1 MQLSLGLDT
10 NAMPAMS
17 GDAEQFDA
25 DYVLSLLGAWY
36 EAGWLRLLDLQFA
49 RFLHDEEPGVSGLLL
64 LAAALTSHQL
74 GRGHACL
81 DLAATLNGPERV
93 LNLPPDQAVSRGRSS
108 AQANIEQGPEDA
120 ETPLPAELLGRIAQ
134 IDWEASF
141 HPDIVSDGSRPTPL
155 IYDNGRLYLSRYW
168 RYEQRVA
175 AGIAA
180 RLRAVDSSEGPSAT
194 QVAAL
199 LDTLFGPVDPAA
211 PVDWQRIACALAARQ
226 RFSIITGGPGTGK
239 TTTVVR
245 LLALLQALHFQSR
258 PDAEADPHAWRA
270 WQPLRIRLAA
280 PTGKAA
286 ARLNES
292 IGAKIGELPLEH
304 LGGEALARA
313 IPEQVVTLHRLLGG
327 RPHVRKRTY
336 HADNPLPLDV
346 LVIDE
351 ASMVSLS
358 DMADVIAAL
367 RPESRLILIGDKD
380 QLSSVEAGAVL
391 GELCRRASDGHYLPA
406 TAEWL
411 SKATGIKVPASIMD
425 EEGLRLDQAVAMLRR
440 SYRFGGN
447 SGIGRLSLAVN
458 NGDVEQVQAQLASP
472 LPDIAYLRVQQSDD
486 KAISRL
492 LVEGSSGRDADGA
505 SPVAPREGY
514 GHYLK
519 LVAQVPPVLDLKA
532 YDDWAVKVLRAHRAF
547 QVLCVLRN
555 GPWGVTGLNKS
566 IAQLLHSKGLISA
579 SSGWY
584 AGRPVMVT
592 RNNQALRLSNGDIGV
607 VLPYPIESADAT
619 ALRVAFPDGEG
630 TGVRWFA
637 PNRLDEIDTVYA
649 LTVHKSQGSEFR
661 HVALVLPDAPNPVLT
676 RELVYTGITRASEC
690 FTLVNP
696 GGQELLRQA
705 VSQRVHRSGGLG
717 DLLAA
722 IG

>member
-1 MQLSLGLDT
+1 MQLSLGLDA
-10 NAMPAMS
+10 NATPTPA
-17 GDAEQFDA
+17 GDAAPIDA
-25 DYVLSLLGAWY
+25 DTMLALLRTWY

-49 RFLHDEEPGVSGLLL
+49 RFLHDEVPAANGLLV
-64 LAAALTSHQL
+64 LAAALSSHQL
-74 GRGHACL
+74 GRGHVCL
-81 DLAATLNGPERV
+81 DLAAALKGPEHV
-93 LNLPPDQAVSRGRSS
+93 LNLPPEQAVNRGASG
-108 AQANIEQGPEDA
+108 AQTGSEKGSVDV
-120 ETPLPAELLGRIAQ
+120 ETPLPAELLGSIALT
-134 IDWEASF
+134 DWEASF
-141 HPDIVSDGSRPTPL
+141 HPDVVSDGSRLTPL
-155 IYDNGRLYLSRYW
+155 IYDNGRLYLNRYW
-168 RYEQRVA
+168 RYERQVA
-175 AGIAA
+175 EGIAT
-180 RLRAVDSSEGPSAT
+180 RLHAAETGDGPSAT
-194 QVAAL
+194 KVARL
-199 LDTLFGPVDPAA
+199 LDALFGAVDPGA
-211 PVDWQRIACALAARQ
+211 PLDWQRVACALAARQ
-226 RFSIITGGPGTGK
+226 RFAIITGGPGTGK

-245 LLALLQALHFQSR
+245 LLALLQALHFQTR
-258 PDAEADPHAWRA
+258 PDPELEPEASQA

-292 IGAKIGELPLEH
+292 IGAKIGELPLER
-304 LGGEALARA
+304 LGGVAVARA
-313 IPEQVVTLHRLLGG
+313 IPEHVVTLHRLLGG

-367 RPESRLILIGDKD
+367 RPQSRLILIGDKD

-391 GELCRRASDGHYLPA
+391 GELCRRAGGGHYLPV
-406 TAEWL
+406 TAQWL
-411 SKATGIKVPASIMD
+411 TEATGMDIPADMID
-425 EEGLRLDQAVAMLRR
+425 VKGCRLDQSVAMLRH
-440 SYRFGGN
+440 SYRFDGN

-458 NGDVEQVQAQLASP
+458 NGKIEEVQELLAST
-472 LPDIAYLRVQQSDD
+472 LPDIAYLRVRQSDD
-486 KAISRL
+486 KAFSRL
-492 LVEGSSGRDADGA
+492 LIDGAGARDAGGA
-505 SPVAPREGY
+505 MQQAPREGY

-519 LVAQVPPVLDLKA
+519 LVAQIPPAFDMQA
-532 YDDWAVKVLRAHRAF
+532 YDAWAVQVLRAHRAF
-547 QVLCVLRN
+547 QILCVLRN
-555 GPWGVTGLNKS
+555 GPWGVAGLNKS
-566 IAQLLHSKGLISA
+566 VAQLLHARGFISA

-607 VLPYPIESADAT
+607 VLPYPVESTGAT
-619 ALRVAFPDGEG
+619 VLRVAFPDGDG

-637 PNRLDEIDTVYA
+637 PNRLDEIETVYA

-661 HVALVLPDAPNPVLT
+661 HAALVLPEAANPVLT

-696 GGQELLRQA
+696 GGAQLLQQA
-705 VSQRVHRSGGLG
+705 VGQRVHRSGGLG

-722 IG
+722 VG